1 MKKKIWYL
9 THWEKKNQ
17 TCSAVW
23 TWLAAKSSGA
33 CLKKNVEHG
42 KKPTMNCKTLNW
54 NKGTEYLETAEQD
67 KGGSKTA
74 EHAQSAYTQGNANQ
88 KLTII
93 QQAQK
98 GQCKMSVQRRLED
111 NMAQLKWFWVQIL
124 LITLQVLWSKCRS
137 FSYDRLIL
145 YWFAL
150 AQILSCGNAELD
162 GGGEIRSARNHEKWS
177 WASLRL
183 AICICISLR
192 ISVNDSISI
201 HPQLKISEQSLICLT
216 WWILHRRSSTSDI
229 STSGS

>member
-1 MKKKIWYL
+1 MFLLKWKKKSDTWHI
-9 THWEKKNQ
+9 EKKKNQ

-23 TWLAAKSSGA
+23 TWLAAKSSGT

-124 LITLQVLWSKCRS
+124 LITLQVLWSSVDLFLMTDLFCIDLHWPKYCRAVMRNWMEVVKLGQLVIMKS
-137 FSYDRLIL
+137 GVGPLFDWPSA
-145 YWFAL
+145 FA
-150 AQILSCGNAELD
+150 SHFE
-162 GGGEIRSARNHEKWS
+162 
-177 WASLRL
+177 
-183 AICICISLR
+183 
-192 ISVNDSISI
+192 SVWMTPFQFI
-201 HPQLKISEQSLICLT
+201 P
-216 WWILHRRSSTSDI
+216 SSKSQNKV
-229 STSGS
+229 